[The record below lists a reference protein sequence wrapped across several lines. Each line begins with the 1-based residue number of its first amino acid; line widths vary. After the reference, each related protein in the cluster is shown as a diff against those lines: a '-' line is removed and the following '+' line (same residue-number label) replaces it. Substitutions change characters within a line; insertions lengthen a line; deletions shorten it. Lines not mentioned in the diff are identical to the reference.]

1 MSLWL
6 LGQRRKPDLEGGLM
20 GRGIGLQPTLPSA
33 LLHLPSADLSL
44 FSAVFPAVSSKSS
57 WGVMEAQR
65 DPAIPHGRSHLRS
78 TLQKGNG

>member
-6 LGQRRKPDLEGGLM
+6 LGQRRRPDLEAGLV
-20 GRGIGLQPTLPSA
+20 GRGIALQPTLPSA
-33 LLHLPSADLSL
+33 LLHLPVQSSL
-44 FSAVFPAVSSKSS
+44 FSTVLPAVSSRNS

-65 DPAIPHGRSHLRS
+65 DPAIPHGRSHLQS